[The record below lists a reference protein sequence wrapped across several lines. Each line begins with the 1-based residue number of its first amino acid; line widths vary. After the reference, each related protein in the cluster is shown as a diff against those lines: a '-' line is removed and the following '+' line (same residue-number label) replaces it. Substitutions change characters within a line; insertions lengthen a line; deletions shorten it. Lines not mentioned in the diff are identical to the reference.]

1 MKRNVCLLLCVALAF
16 ALACP
21 ALGADILT
29 PQEAG
34 QRMREIGIFH
44 GNDSGDLMLDKG
56 LTRAELATILARL
69 DDPKGEFS
77 AYPQGF
83 AYMCAFTDVP
93 DWAKSP
99 VGYSWNRGLVKGYGN
114 GLFGAADMV
123 TPDAAC
129 TVILRLYGHKTGEGD
144 IWDYNTAGAY
154 AVGLGLIP
162 AEAIQGT
169 AVSRGNMAVLI
180 CNAMDGKT
188 DASPQEIPTAVTT
201 DHSQQANPA
210 IFTGTLTRGVYN
222 AFRDA
227 VLHRDDILAGTFQPR
242 SMGTSE
248 EVDTATALR
257 LVRRIS
263 GADIDYSVV
272 DAIDGSAEYLTA
284 KRDNEYDAAI
294 SHVQPFIE
302 RISQLP
308 QREQVREMVW
318 YIADRMTY
326 NVKIKNL
333 PSEILAQDDI
343 MWDAGNC
350 STYSSA
356 LQFLC
361 DQAGIPC
368 ILIDSDIHQWN
379 AVYLDGAWWQVDP
392 TANKGNIQTM
402 VFQEYVNGVETEVQK
417 PEEERAAILQDT
429 RDNLTVF
436 YQELDGDNY
445 MDEQPEI
452 TQFLKEV
459 LVPGSTK

>member
-129 TVILRLYGHKTGEGD
+129 TVILRLYGHKAGEGD

-169 AVSRGNMAVLI
+169 AISRGNMAVLI
-180 CNAMDGKT
+180 CNAMDGKA
-188 DASPQEIPTAVTT
+188 DASPQETPAAVTT

-210 IFTGTLTRGVYN
+210 IFTGEFTRETYNAIRDTILNYDDIIDGKKQPVPLGVYTPYGDVDEVVVAIGN
-222 AFRDA
+222 YPAYEVVSWPGSGYVCMAKYPEAYKPA
-227 VLHRDDILAGTFQPR
+227 VEHTQGF
-242 SMGTSE
+242 
-248 EVDTATALR
+248 
-257 LVRRIS
+257 
-263 GADIDYSVV
+263 
-272 DAIDGSAEYLTA
+272 IDGLAEKSDREKVTA
-284 KRDNEYDAAI
+284 IA
-294 SHVQPFIE
+294 
-302 RISQLP
+302 
-308 QREQVREMVW
+308 W
-318 YIADRMTY
+318 YVADRITY
-326 NVKIKNL
+326 EVAY
-333 PSEILAQDDI
+333 PSPAKVLTQDGQVPGAC
-343 MWDAGNC
+343 MAYA
-350 STYSSA
+350 YSF
-356 LQFLC
+356 LFLC
-361 DQAGIPC
+361 DRTGIPC
-368 ILIDSDIHQWN
+368 ILKRGGNHQWN
-379 AVYLDGAWWQVDP
+379 MVYVDGQWWDVDV
-392 TANKGNIQTM
+392 TAYDAGDNISIR
-402 VFQEYVNGVETEVQK
+402 EYVTILNDPADHEMAGFID
-417 PEEERAAILQDT
+417 EEPAVTA
-429 RDNLTVF
+429 F
-436 YQELDGDNY
+436 AKEL
-445 MDEQPEI
+445 
-452 TQFLKEV
+452 
-459 LVPGSTK
+459 LVPGSTN

>member
-1 MKRNVCLLLCVALAF
+1 MKHRGSSMVTLLAGVLVGLALAGPVANAATEYF
-16 ALACP
+16 QAQRTPHPIYVDGRQTEMETYAINGHNYVKLR
-21 ALGADILT
+21 DI
-29 PQEAG
+29 G
-34 QRMREIGIFH
+34 Q
-44 GNDSGDLMLDKG
+44 
-56 LTRAELATILARL
+56 
-69 DDPKGEFS
+69 
-77 AYPQGF
+77 
-83 AYMCAFTDVP
+83 
-93 DWAKSP
+93 
-99 VGYSWNRGLVKGYGN
+99 
-114 GLFGAADMV
+114 
-123 TPDAAC
+123 
-129 TVILRLYGHKTGEGD
+129 
-144 IWDYNTAGAY
+144 
-154 AVGLGLIP
+154 AVGFEVYWDGSAAQIVSGQPYTGLPPVQAP
-162 AEAIQGT
+162 AP
-169 AVSRGNMAVLI
+169 AV
-180 CNAMDGKT
+180 
-188 DASPQEIPTAVTT
+188 Q

-302 RISQLP
+302 RISQLS

-368 ILIDSDIHQWN
+368 ILVDSDIHQWN

-417 PEEERAAILQDT
+417 PEAERAAILQDT